1 MIAFRTL
8 PDNAAELDLCPLLRA
23 AQMTLQYG
31 VEHDGI
37 ELTQT
42 KAFKRVFVH
51 WAAEHFRWPGMEYD
65 ELFRYNKVLNEYEFP
80 PLEMTHFLLTQL
92 KLGRHYKGRFKT
104 TKQGAALA
112 ADRGKLFAELIPFF
126 LFRIDHSSYSRLA
139 EKPVGNWDTWLN
151 VINVE
156 AGHGADEKHLFKTFY
171 GYEASFAEG
180 NWREA
185 AVFSSCVLK
194 PLEWAG
200 LLDSLASKD
209 ENGLTQHHYKKTQL
223 WRSVLELDT
232 NPLLVPMQK
241 H

>member
-1 MIAFRTL
+1 MIAFKTL
-8 PDNAAELDLCPLLRA
+8 PNDAPELDLCPLLRA
-23 AQMTLQYG
+23 AQMTLQYA
-31 VEHDGI
+31 VEHNGI

-51 WAAEHFRWPGMEYD
+51 WAAEHFDWPNMGYE
-65 ELFRYNKVLNEYEFP
+65 ELFSVNKVLNEYEFL

-104 TKQGAALA
+104 TKQGAAMA
-112 ADRGKLFAELIPFF
+112 ADRGKLFAELVPFF
-126 LFRIDHSSYSRLA
+126 ILGIDHSSYGRFA
-139 EKPVGNWDTWLN
+139 EQPVGNWDMWLN

-156 AGHGADEKHLFKTFY
+156 ADQGADEKHLFKTFY

-185 AVFSSCVLK
+185 ALFSSCVLK

-200 LLDSLASKD
+200 LLESAASKD
-209 ENGLTQHHYKKTQL
+209 KNGLTQHHYVKTQL
-223 WRSVLELDT
+223 WRSSLKLDT
-232 NPLLVPMQK
+232 DDLLKHNQK